1 VESQLPAGTVT
12 FLFTD
17 IEGSTQLMRELGDGY
32 GDVLDDHRRLLR
44 EHLGNA
50 GGREID
56 TQGDAF
62 FFSFTRAREAVAGAV
77 AAQRALAEHDW
88 RDGAAVRVRMGLHT
102 GEPSVGAEGYHGLDV
117 VRAARICSA
126 GHGGQ
131 ILISETTRALIGNEL
146 PAGVH
151 VVDLGRQQLKDVQ
164 DERIFQ
170 LSLDGEPD
178 RFPAL
183 KEPRARAHK
192 SHADILG
199 EDFDER
205 IEGFV
210 RQQLERGLERGGRPI
225 ERSSG
230 LPAEEITKVT
240 ALGLGILFLL
250 IVGIIAIILIVKF
263 AFF

>member
-1 VESQLPAGTVT
+1 VESGLPSGTVT
-12 FLFTD
+12 FVFTD

-32 GDVLDDHRRLLR
+32 ADVLADHRRLLR
-44 EHLGNA
+44 ECLGGA
-50 GGREID
+50 GGREVD

-77 AAQRALAEHDW
+77 AAQRALAEHAW
-88 RDGAAVRVRMGLHT
+88 RDGADVRVRMGLHT
-102 GEPSVGAEGYHGLDV
+102 GEPTVGAEGYHGLDV

-146 PAGVH
+146 PDGVH
-151 VVDLGRQQLKDVQ
+151 VVDLGWQQLKDVQ
-164 DERIFQ
+164 EERIFQ
-170 LSLDGEPD
+170 LSLDSEPD
-178 RFPAL
+178 RFPEL
-183 KEPRARAHK
+183 KTQPEGRK

-199 EDFDER
+199 EDFDQR

-210 RQQLERGLERGGRPI
+210 RQQLERGFERRGPGSP
-225 ERSSG
+225 
-230 LPAEEITKVT
+230 LPAEDLAKLVRP
-240 ALGLGILFLL
+240 ALGTAAVILAILVVGL
-250 IVGIIAIILIVKF
+250 IAVILVVKF

>member
-17 IEGSTQLMRELGDGY
+17 IEGSTELIRKLGDGY
-32 GDVLDDHRRLLR
+32 GDLLADHRRLLR
-44 EHLGNA
+44 EHLGAA

-62 FFSFTRAREAVAGAV
+62 FFSFTRAREAVAGAI
-77 AAQRALAEHDW
+77 AAQRALAAHEWH
-88 RDGAAVRVRMGLHT
+88 DGAEVRVRMGLHT
-102 GEPSVGAEGYHGLDV
+102 GEPGVGAEGYHGLDV

-146 PAGVH
+146 PPGVR
-151 VVDLGRQQLKDVQ
+151 VVDLGPQKLKDVQ
-164 DERIFQ
+164 EERIFQ
-170 LSLDGEPD
+170 LSLEGEAD
-178 RFPAL
+178 RRPAL
-183 KEPRARAHK
+183 KTAAEGRK

-199 EDFDER
+199 EDFDQR
-205 IEGFV
+205 IERLV
-210 RQQLERGLERGGRPI
+210 RTKLERSFGAEPDMP
-225 ERSSG
+225 
-230 LPAEEITKVT
+230 LPPDALAKVVKP
-240 ALGLGILFLL
+240 ALGTAAVILAILVAGL
-250 IVGIIAIILIVKF
+250 IALVLVIRF